1 MAEEAKQKKKKNKK
15 RTICAVIIVFMMI
28 CFWFIVFLLLFQVR
42 KINVKGNEFLTKQ
55 AVEEWVEED
64 ELATNSVYLLWKFH
78 FTDYEKLPA
87 IENVK
92 VTISNPWTVN
102 VKVNEKR
109 IVGCIVVN
117 DQYVYFDEDGLVL
130 EKTHKKRENIPGIE
144 GINVNQA
151 DLYKE
156 LPVSK
161 GYKKVFSNLLEMNT
175 SLQKYGLKPDRIVCE
190 NEDIRLYFENKCV
203 LLGNRNF
210 AVKIAQIPPIFEKL
224 GDKSGVLHLDRFS
237 DVNTTISFTEE
248 EPDKIQSEDETG
260 EKVSGEEIDKEE
272 EGQPS
277 EGQLSETSTKQPEEQ
292 SQEQTDSEN

>member
-1 MAEEAKQKKKKNKK
+1 MAEETKQKKKRNKK
-15 RTICAVIIVFMMI
+15 RTICAIIIGFMMI

-42 KINVKGNEFLTKQ
+42 KINIKGNEFLTKQ

-64 ELATNSVYLLWKFH
+64 ELATNSVYLLWKFR

-102 VKVNEKR
+102 VKVNEKQ
-109 IVGCIVVN
+109 IVGYIMVN
-117 DQYVYFDEDGLVL
+117 GQYVYFDEDGLVL
-130 EKTHKKRENIPGIE
+130 EKSGKKREDIPGIE

-156 LPVSK
+156 LPISK
-161 GYKKVFSNLLEMNT
+161 GYKKVFSNLLEMNN
-175 SLQKYGLKPDRIVCE
+175 SLQKYELKPDRIVCE
-190 NEDIRLYFENKCV
+190 NKDICLYFGNKCV

-210 AVKIAQIPPIFEKL
+210 SEKIAQIPPIFEKL

-237 DVNTTISFTEE
+237 EVNTTITFTEQTLE
-248 EPDKIQSEDETG
+248 EIQKEDEIG
-260 EKVSGEEIDKEE
+260 DKPSDEEAETKEE
-272 EGQPS
+272 EQTSGETVS
-277 EGQLSETSTKQPEEQ
+277 EESTR
-292 SQEQTDSEN
+292 